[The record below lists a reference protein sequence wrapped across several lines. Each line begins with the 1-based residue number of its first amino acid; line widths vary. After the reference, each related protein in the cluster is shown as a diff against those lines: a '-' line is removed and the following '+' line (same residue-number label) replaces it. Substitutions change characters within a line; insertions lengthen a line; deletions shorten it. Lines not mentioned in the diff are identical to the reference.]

1 MRVEGEDLVEDGAVA
16 EAGDKVEVVVVTEP
30 VVGLEEAE
38 AMVERGVKGAVWMW
52 DQCTHKPGEMAGSHR
67 EINAD
72 QSH

>member
-30 VVGLEEAE
+30 VVDLEEAE

-52 DQCTHKPGEMAGSHR
+52 D
-67 EINAD
+67 
-72 QSH
+72 